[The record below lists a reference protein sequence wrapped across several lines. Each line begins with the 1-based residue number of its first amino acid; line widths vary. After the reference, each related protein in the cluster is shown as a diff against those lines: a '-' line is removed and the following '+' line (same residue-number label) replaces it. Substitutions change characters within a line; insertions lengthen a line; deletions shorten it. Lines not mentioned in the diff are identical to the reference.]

1 MAHIGSNIA
10 ASLQTALGPVKASR
24 EGRSSMKVK
33 KITAIAGLI
42 AALGLGL
49 SACGSSGSDLSVQ
62 ASAVMQLSDSM
73 FAVGSS
79 PSTSEI
85 QTINAAH
92 TAFNAAVTVTND
104 PTQAD
109 NDYTNI
115 SSDLESVPSD
125 VANKDWV
132 TYYTDLGTARSDIQS
147 ARADGTLTGP

>member
-10 ASLQTALGPVKASR
+10 ASLQTALGPVQASR
-24 EGRSSMKVK
+24 EVSSSMKVK

-49 SACGSSGSDLSVQ
+49 SACGSSGSDLSGQ

-85 QTINAAH
+85 QTINAA
-92 TAFNAAVTVTND
+92 VTVTND

-115 SSDLESVPSD
+115 SSDLESVQSD

-132 TYYTDLGTARSDIQS
+132 TYYTDLGTARSD
-147 ARADGTLTGP
+147 